1 MTVVYAPD
9 VVFKDGRDR
18 CVIRRRT
25 IADYA
30 HAVTTRHSPDR
41 YDKDWTGCDTNE
53 EFRDLL
59 IKGWPESVRGVEGL
73 DGLTS
78 DQTESLTFCPD
89 VGGAF
94 PNVPAFLSSD
104 PMAMYAVRPQVQDR
118 VRGLTLVIDGC
129 YSAIVNMQDVM
140 TYAHTVMRLM
150 AWLSAERI
158 EVGVYIV
165 NCCLLSGPSLY
176 LYVTEVHRQGDVI
189 QPERVAACLH
199 PSFLRRAWH
208 NMLVYE
214 DCMLGLPGACAGSG
228 QPRTATAVQLRH
240 CLPDADS
247 IVMLPRVGSG
257 NPEKAIKEAI
267 NLKLRK
273 GVLQS

>member
-1 MTVVYAPD
+1 MTYRAD
-9 VVFKDGRDR
+9 VVFKDGRER
-18 CVIRRRT
+18 CVIRHRT
-25 IADYA
+25 TADYA
-30 HAVTTRHSPDR
+30 RGLIAGDGGQRR
-41 YDKDWTGCDTNE
+41 YYDKEWTGCDTSE
-53 EFRDLL
+53 EFHELL
-59 IKGWPESVRGVEGL
+59 VKGWPASVRDVEGL
-73 DGLTS
+73 EGLTS
-78 DQTESLTFCPD
+78 DQTESLTFSPD

-104 PMAMYAVRPQVQDR
+104 PMAMYAVRPQLQER

-129 YSAIVNMQDVM
+129 YSALVNMNDVM
-140 TYAHTVMRLM
+140 NYAHTVMRLM

-158 EVGVYIV
+158 EAGVYIV
-165 NCCLLSGPSLY
+165 NCSTLQGPSWY

-208 NMLVYE
+208 NMLDYE
-214 DCMLGLPGACAGSG
+214 ARELNLPGSIAGCG
-228 QPRTATAVQLRH
+228 QPKTASPGMLRR

-247 IVMLPRVGSG
+247 IVVLPRIGSG
-257 NPEKAIKEAI
+257 NPERAIKEAI

-273 GVLQS
+273 GRV

>member
-1 MTVVYAPD
+1 MTVIYQPD
-9 VVFKDGRDR
+9 IVFKDGRQR
-18 CVIRRRT
+18 CVIRRRP

-30 HAVTTRHSPDR
+30 HAVTSGSSPGYYDR
-41 YDKDWTGCDTNE
+41 EWTGCDTNE

-73 DGLTS
+73 EGLTS
-78 DQTESLTFCPD
+78 DQTESLTFVAD

-94 PNVPAFLSSD
+94 PNVPAYLSSD
-104 PMAMYAVRPQVQDR
+104 PMAMYAVRPQLQER

-129 YSAIVNMQDVM
+129 YSASVNMQAVM
-140 TYAHTVMRLM
+140 TYAHTVMRLV

-165 NCCLLSGPSLY
+165 NCCALSGPSIY

-208 NMLVYE
+208 NMLNYE
-214 DCMLGLPGACAGSG
+214 YCKLGLSGSG
-228 QPRTATAVQLRH
+228 AGCGNPRTASAVQLRH

-273 GVLQS
+273 GVL